1 MGSIVNCA
9 ATGPGAAPMGEAV
22 SISKSV
28 ARAFQVLELFRAGR
42 QPLTAAAIG
51 HQLAMPQ
58 PSTRAL
64 LKTLVSLGYLACTPT
79 DRTYWPTDRV
89 LALGQWLGSEQRL
102 PVRLTL
108 ALDRIA
114 SLAGETTS
122 LCGLRNGNVEILH
135 VCKAQHPVALQLE
148 SGVGVAAWRTA
159 VGRALLAELPAT
171 ESTAMLDA
179 WLGQERTPGGRRMLQ
194 SLPRDLQRARAD
206 GYLAG
211 YNLFLASVGAVC
223 VPLAQARYRTLPT
236 PLAVAV
242 AGLSER
248 IRPREQALVRLIR
261 GELRRVQ

>member
-1 MGSIVNCA
+1 M
-9 ATGPGAAPMGEAV
+9 TELV

-28 ARAFQVLELFRAGR
+28 ARAFQVLELFRVGR

-51 HQLAMPQ
+51 HQLAIPQ

-64 LKTLVSLGYLACTPT
+64 LKTLVRLGYLACTPS
-79 DRTYWPTDRV
+79 DRTYWPTGRV
-89 LALGQWLGSEQRL
+89 LALGQWLGTEPRL
-102 PVRLTL
+102 PVELTL

-122 LCGLRNGNVEILH
+122 LCGLRDGKVEILH
-135 VCKAQHPVALQLE
+135 ACKAQHPVALQLE
-148 SGVGVAAWRTA
+148 AGVGVAAWRTA
-159 VGRALLAELPAT
+159 VGRALLAELPDT
-171 ESTAMLDA
+171 ESTALVGT
-179 WLGQERTPGGRRMLQ
+179 WLRQERTPAGRRILQ
-194 SLPRDLQRARAD
+194 SLPRDLKRARAD
-206 GYLAG
+206 GYVAG

-223 VPLAQARYRTLPT
+223 VPLAQASYSFLPA

-242 AGLSER
+242 AGLCER